1 MRIFLTVIVCVLLA
15 GCKTTEFV
23 QVPVISRDTLYISTH
38 SRDSIWLH
46 DSILIREKGDTF
58 WVEKWHTKFVEK
70 VVSDTVYK
78 SRVDTV
84 GVPYPIKELVAR
96 ELSWWQKALMWMG
109 GWFMGLIGVVGVWV
123 VCIKTRR

>member
-1 MRIFLTVIVCVLLA
+1 MRIFLTVIVCMLLA

-58 WVEKWHTKFVEK
+58 WVEKWHTKFIEK

-84 GVPYPIKELVAR
+84 GVPYPLKELVAR
-96 ELSWWQKALMWMG
+96 ELSWWQKTLMWMG
-109 GWFMGLIGVVGVWV
+109 GWFIGLLGIVGAWLMWT
-123 VCIKTRR
+123 KKK